1 MALISRE
8 ESVDATC
15 GRGWRE
21 PDHDPGISP
30 RCARVNHPRDIA
42 VLMDFS
48 AGHHAFCKK
57 PLCVLLFDQQRL
69 LKIDRA
75 RIRTRT
81 RQAMRCHVSQVLVFA
96 RSFDVPIRP
105 SSAMMFST
113 TSI

>member
-1 MALISRE
+1 MALISLE

-15 GRGWRE
+15 CRGWRE
-21 PDHDPGISP
+21 PDHDASISP
-30 RCARVNHPRDIA
+30 RCTRVNHPRDIA

-69 LKIDRA
+69 LKIDGA

-81 RQAMRCHVSQVLVFA
+81 RQAMRGHVSQLLVFA
-96 RSFDVPIRP
+96 CSFNVPRS
-105 SSAMMFST
+105 ALNE
-113 TSI
+113 